1 MTIATIA
8 ANVAA
13 ALAGVTTATD
23 IASTVKF
30 TAVVDFAA
38 TTAIRLRVE
47 HINTGSNLETDA
59 KGRLKALVDIS
70 KEQRAA
76 LVTALQGAGVQ
87 EKDAANIASMG
98 RTVALF
104 FVPLMVQDGSIRT
117 AASGDRMAEII
128 RESLLVVTGQAAT
141 YNAIEKARARKWEVA
156 PEEAEEVAT
165 DAAPATETDMGA
177 TLDSAPEPDA
187 APADDAPKADDV
199 LTEEVR
205 SAFRILNAALER
217 DDVERLIANGLR
229 PFLSAALEATQ
240 KAERENAEAEKAMKA
255 A

>member
-128 RESLLVVTGQAAT
+128 RESLLTVTGQAAT

-177 TLDSAPEPDA
+177 TLDNAPEPDA
-187 APADDAPKADDV
+187 PEPDAPKADDV

-229 PFLSAALEATQ
+229 PFLSAALEASQ
-240 KAERENAEAEKAMKA
+240 KAERENAAAEKAMKA